1 MEDGV
6 LIDNKRVKKEMDN
19 LEDVKI
25 HPTQMALEPKEGS
38 GNTAPSILSEPDP
51 LTEDQSPPKIRSIAK
66 LTAPRTK
73 RKTGRKKGST
83 SRRSRRR
90 TSA

>member
-6 LIDNKRVKKEMDN
+6 RIGNQRVKKEMDN
-19 LEDVKI
+19 LEEVKI
-25 HPTQMALEPKEGS
+25 HPTKMPLELKDGS
-38 GNTAPSILSEPDP
+38 GNTTPSVLSEPDP

-73 RKTGRKKGST
+73 RKRGRKKVTT